1 MPTSPIN
8 GRSAGPFGLEVIEKG
23 RATEAHPTPLLFVHG
38 AWFSA
43 WCWDEHFLDFFAD
56 AGHHALAVSLRGHGA
71 SRSAKPLRSLRI
83 ADYVDDV
90 ASVADSLPVQ
100 PVLIGH
106 SMGAYVVQKY
116 LGSHTAAGAVLLTPA
131 PPRGLI
137 RSALRANRKHPWL
150 TVKAN
155 ITRSLYPFGATP
167 PRHAGFG
174 PSGSDAG
181 EGTNSRARRRAGGRT
196 LRRRHSPDSTGIR
209 RRR

>member
-167 PRHAGFG
+167 P
-174 PSGSDAG
+174 
-181 EGTNSRARRRAGGRT
+181 
-196 LRRRHSPDSTGIR
+196 STCWVWTEWIR
-209 RRR
+209 RG